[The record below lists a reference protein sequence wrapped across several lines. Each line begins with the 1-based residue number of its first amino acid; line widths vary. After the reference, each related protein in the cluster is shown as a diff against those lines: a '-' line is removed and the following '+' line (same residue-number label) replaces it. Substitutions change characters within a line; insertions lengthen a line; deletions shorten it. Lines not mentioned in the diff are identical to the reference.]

1 MVFSLPKEGTA
12 VMPKA
17 LFILFLLCLMLCS
30 ICNPVR
36 GESTKKES
44 SAKTSSMSYEDLLTA
59 FKNIREGM
67 GQQEV
72 RKLLGVPDRVE
83 GRDPDQT
90 WFDELWTYKFHKL
103 PGYPVGNSRKA
114 LWEGKVMLLNGKV
127 VHTRRIGWLETR

>member
-1 MVFSLPKEGTA
+1 
-12 VMPKA
+12 
-17 LFILFLLCLMLCS
+17 
-30 ICNPVR
+30 
-36 GESTKKES
+36 
-44 SAKTSSMSYEDLLTA
+44 MSYEDFLTA

-72 RKLLGVPDRVE
+72 RKLLGAPDRVQ

-90 WFDELWTYKFHKL
+90 WFDELWTYEFHKL